1 MVAKCFFPSSV
12 AVIQFSFVLV
22 EPGEAGNIGAAARAI
37 NTMGYTDLRLVRP
50 KADHLSGIAKAMG
63 HGSAHILAA
72 APVYE
77 QLSDALTDIDLACAT
92 TARHRIEKHH
102 YVSVRDLPTTLAV
115 KGNTLTKVA
124 IVFGSERSG
133 LSNQDVGICDVVTT
147 IPQVSLQPSL
157 NLSQAV
163 MIYAFALAE
172 SQTQVQIK
180 DKRLDT
186 KEMPVEQYAQLK
198 RSLSQLMARV
208 GLSERYQ
215 GYVIKAL
222 VRLGYE
228 DLYLIQNIRT
238 VVSNKLDKK

>member
-1 MVAKCFFPSSV
+1 M
-12 AVIQFSFVLV
+12 IQFSFVLV
-22 EPGEAGNIGAAARAI
+22 EPGEGGNIGAAARAI
-37 NTMGYTDLRLVRP
+37 NTMGFSDLRLVRP

-63 HGSAHILAA
+63 HGSAHILDA
-72 APVYE
+72 APVYT
-77 QLSDALTDIDLACAT
+77 QLSDALADIDFACAT

-102 YVSVRDLPTTLAV
+102 YISVRDLPQELSA
-115 KGNTLTKVA
+115 KGDALTKVA

-133 LSNQDVGICDVVTT
+133 LSNQDVSICDVVTN

-163 MIYAFALAE
+163 MIYAFTLAE
-172 SQTQVQIK
+172 ARTQVQIK
-180 DKRLDT
+180 DQRLNT

-198 RSLSQLMARV
+198 RSLSQLMTKV

-215 GYVIKAL
+215 SYVIKAL
-222 VRLGYE
+222 ARLGYE

-238 VVSNKLDKK
+238 VVSNKLEKR